1 MTITFRHGL
10 IDKDYEAQANE
21 QGFTLGDKADAMQE
35 LKASLYRLRLNN
47 CVSDTEMK
55 SITRRLNH
63 EVVES
68 IEPLR
73 KEEASNVSV
82 RA

>member
-1 MTITFRHGL
+1 MTVTLKHGL

-55 SITRRLNH
+55 SITRRLNN
-63 EVVES
+63 EVMS
-68 IEPLR
+68 YLKPR
-73 KEEASNVSV
+73 EAGNVSV
-82 RA
+82 HA